1 MQQKNKAFFR
11 LNCEQK
17 FIIQDCFQSFSEETL
32 IFDKICEKPVNYFP
46 SPHLTIHQY
55 TMLPMPMSP
64 AKL

>member
-46 SPHLTIHQY
+46 PHLTIHQY